1 MNLVEQAQYFL
12 ESKGFLVESQTVK
25 ELGFNDEDSA
35 NVFYY
40 IGRYIENKGP
50 QTSAAIEKYLETKFD
65 NNIPAVSVTDK
76 SLANWATFLSRYFYK
91 EGRKWEFTADGHDW
105 WEEVA
110 KWHDSQA
117 IEDDPYA
124 AIVKVFWDW
133 YKEKKA
139 GNNVKPDDELIKFVN
154 NASEETIEKA
164 FGPKYAKF
172 AIGMLDPYMN
182 KSNLTEEDKLI
193 QKFWDW
199 HRAKKAGKPYQ
210 LDQDTID
217 GLVVFLRKP
226 KAVQVLQQYYYYFV
240 RVIEKMSDKTIKT
253 PINTD
258 GLQKELQRIMD
269 NLENDDFVDELER
282 IEKNRLHGGD
292 MTAGPVFVLPV
303 DVIKTIRTLAKDEDN
318 IVKSKV
324 GKIDK
329 DQVKDCY
336 VYCNNELN
344 KKFHVGKT
352 GIFDLNIQD
361 FYDTYKIV
369 FQRGFNTKTLHKI
382 FDEVCQYLL
391 DQLDKG
397 TAEYWKNRGKID
409 VDEVDDFNEAYNALK
424 SAGYTILKEDKYMD
438 DMEDELDS
446 TISFGEIKNIIDKK
460 YETKIVNDELYV
472 YPLPEKKNI
481 KFRIEK
487 RKGTPVASKFA
498 VYLTQDVD
506 ETGYYIKN
514 RYNYYITPK
523 NPECHYEGKDNGSME
538 EYAGAAESILEPA
551 EEALKKLM
559 KPGFFKRLFKNE
571 SAEDDALEHG
581 LTPHESAN
589 LFVKNRK
596 PYWAKSVKEIGH
608 RKIPL
613 TPSSSYSER
622 AMRNVRGEREP
633 YRETDLRRDN
643 EFRLKANE
651 RLAERLKKAGLEWD
665 KEYISKDMLSIFIG
679 NYEFRI
685 FEEGLDY
692 LVMRRVL
699 DNMLDKKTVRLNSLR
714 EIVNYVKENV

>member
-65 NNIPAVSVTDK
+65 GNVPAVSVTDK
-76 SLANWATFLSRYFYK
+76 SLANWSTFLGRYFYK

-110 KWHDSQA
+110 KWHEEKS
-117 IEDDPYA
+117 IKDDPNA
-124 AIVKVFWDW
+124 EFVKMFWDW

-139 GNNVKPDDELIKFVN
+139 GNNTKPAQDLIDWIN
-154 NASEETIEKA
+154 NTSDKEVEET
-164 FGPKYAKF
+164 FGKYYKF
-172 AIGMLDPYMN
+172 AMGMLNPYYIG
-182 KSNLTEEDKLI
+182 KDTLTEEDKLI

-258 GLQKELQRIMD
+258 GLQKELKRIMD

-282 IEKNRLHGGD
+282 IERNRLHGGD

-409 VDEVDDFNEAYNALK
+409 VDEVDDFNEAYRMLK
-424 SAGYTILKEDKYMD
+424 DAGYR
-438 DMEDELDS
+438 
-446 TISFGEIKNIIDKK
+446 
-460 YETKIVNDELYV
+460 IV
-472 YPLPEKKNI
+472 
-481 KFRIEK
+481 
-487 RKGTPVASKFA
+487 
-498 VYLTQDVD
+498 
-506 ETGYYIKN
+506 
-514 RYNYYITPK
+514 
-523 NPECHYEGKDNGSME
+523 
-538 EYAGAAESILEPA
+538 
-551 EEALKKLM
+551 
-559 KPGFFKRLFKNE
+559 E
-571 SAEDDALEHG
+571 SAEDDALEYG

-596 PYWAKSVKEIGH
+596 PYWAKSVKEIEP

-613 TPSSSYSER
+613 TSSSSHTER

-633 YRETDLRRDN
+633 YRETDWRRDN
-643 EFRLKANE
+643 DFRKQANE

-685 FEEGLDY
+685 FEEGLEY

-699 DNMLDKKTVRLNSLR
+699 DDMLNKKTARLNSLK
-714 EIVNYVKENV
+714 EVVNYIKENV

>member
-1 MNLVEQAQYFL
+1 MNLVEQAQLFL
-12 ESKGFLVESQTVK
+12 EKKGYIVES
-25 ELGFNDEDSA
+25 ENNLPGGWPDENSA

-40 IGRYIENKGP
+40 IGRLITNKGP
-50 QTSAAIEKYLETKFD
+50 QTAAAIEKYLNTKFD
-65 NNIPAVSVTDK
+65 NKIPLVGMPEEVKRTWNVGWRWI
-76 SLANWATFLSRYFYK
+76 LNEYFIKDGRSYIFK
-91 EGRKWEFTADGHDW
+91 EKTKDMWQ
-105 WEEVA
+105 EVA
-110 KWHDSQA
+110 KWHEENS
-117 IEDDPYA
+117 IKDDPYA

-258 GLQKELQRIMD
+258 GLQKELKRIMD

-282 IEKNRLHGGD
+282 IERNRLRGGD

-409 VDEVDDFNEAYNALK
+409 VDEVDDFNEAYRMLK
-424 SAGYTILKEDKYMD
+424 DAGYR
-438 DMEDELDS
+438 
-446 TISFGEIKNIIDKK
+446 
-460 YETKIVNDELYV
+460 IV
-472 YPLPEKKNI
+472 
-481 KFRIEK
+481 
-487 RKGTPVASKFA
+487 
-498 VYLTQDVD
+498 
-506 ETGYYIKN
+506 
-514 RYNYYITPK
+514 
-523 NPECHYEGKDNGSME
+523 
-538 EYAGAAESILEPA
+538 
-551 EEALKKLM
+551 
-559 KPGFFKRLFKNE
+559 E

-596 PYWAKSVKEIGH
+596 PYWAKSVKEIGP

-699 DNMLDKKTVRLNSLR
+699 DNMLDKKTVRLNNLR

>member
-50 QTSAAIEKYLETKFD
+50 QTSSAIEKYLETKF
-65 NNIPAVSVTDK
+65 NGNVPSVSVTDK

-105 WEEVA
+105 WQEVA

-199 HRAKKAGKPYQ
+199 HRAKKAGKQYQ

-217 GLVVFLRKP
+217 GLVVFLRKS

-282 IEKNRLHGGD
+282 IERNRLRGGD

-409 VDEVDDFNEAYNALK
+409 VDEVDDFNEAYRMLK
-424 SAGYTILKEDKYMD
+424 DAGYR
-438 DMEDELDS
+438 
-446 TISFGEIKNIIDKK
+446 
-460 YETKIVNDELYV
+460 IV
-472 YPLPEKKNI
+472 
-481 KFRIEK
+481 
-487 RKGTPVASKFA
+487 
-498 VYLTQDVD
+498 
-506 ETGYYIKN
+506 
-514 RYNYYITPK
+514 
-523 NPECHYEGKDNGSME
+523 
-538 EYAGAAESILEPA
+538 
-551 EEALKKLM
+551 
-559 KPGFFKRLFKNE
+559 E

-596 PYWAKSVKEIGH
+596 PFWAKSVKEIGP

-613 TPSSSYSER
+613 TPSSSYTER

-633 YRETDLRRDN
+633 YRESDLRRDN
-643 EFRLKANE
+643 DFRLKANE

-699 DNMLDKKTVRLNSLR
+699 DNMLDKKTVRLNSLK